1 MRAEIISIGT
11 ELLLGDIANSN
22 AQFLGQEL
30 AALGIEMYYQ
40 QVVGDNEERIL
51 HAFKEAY
58 NRCDIIITTGGLGPT
73 DDDLTKEMAAK
84 YFNKRLFEDKESLE
98 NLQEYFKFRKRK
110 MTTNNLKQALIPEG
124 ATAIKNNNGT
134 APGVIIE
141 ENNKIMII
149 LPGPPKEMKPMF
161 EEDIKPYLKSKSD
174 SVIISKMIKILGIG
188 ESAVAETVK
197 DLMESQS
204 NPTIAPY
211 AKEIGVILRITAK
224 AENEAAALKLIEP
237 LEIEIKNRLG
247 ENVYAT
253 EDISIEDVVA
263 KLLIEN
269 KYTVSTA
276 ESCTGGMIASTLINY
291 PGISE
296 VFMEGAV
303 TYSNEAKHK
312 RLGVKNETLE
322 KYGAVSE
329 ETAREMAIGIAKK
342 ANTDVSIVTT
352 GIAGPGG
359 GTEEKPVG
367 LVYIGV
373 YVKGKVKVEKHI
385 FKGNRSKVRNQAT
398 ITALDILR
406 RCLINEWYYK
416 DKFVEVVFIMI

>member
-11 ELLLGDIANSN
+11 ELLLGDIVNSN

-276 ESCTGGMIASTLINY
+276 ESCTGGMIAITLINY

-406 RCLINEWYYK
+406 RCLINE
-416 DKFVEVVFIMI
+416 